1 MTLPNSPEHAFLDLG
16 SETLEI
22 PFVPASE
29 GGAGLAINHLRPKTG
44 YVVYDPGFSSVAP
57 CKSSITYLDGE
68 NGILRYRGYPI
79 EQIAEHL
86 SFMEVSYLF
95 IHDALP
101 TKEQLD
107 VFTNMVRDN
116 MMLPENM
123 RKFFDAI
130 PKNAPPMAILSSGIE
145 MMTAYRRREKE
156 PIDDP
161 DFIPSA
167 VYRLLAEA
175 PTIAAWS
182 HKTSVDEPLVY
193 PDGRLDYASN
203 ILHMLTWTPIN
214 NYEVDPVMA
223 RALDVLL
230 ILHGDHEQNCSTSTV
245 RMVASSRADL
255 HACISSGINSLWG
268 SLHGGANQAVIEMLQ
283 TILDNDRDIGRVL
296 SRARDRNDPFRL
308 MGFGHRVYKTYDPR
322 ARIIKQ
328 AAHDVLATYM
338 PNDPLLELAMELEEA
353 ALQDDYF
360 QSHNLY
366 PNVDFYSGLIY
377 RAMGLPA
384 KMFTVMFAIGRLPGW
399 IAQWRE
405 ANLDPESR
413 IVRPRQ
419 VYVGPAKRDIIP
431 IEERG

>member
-1 MTLPNSPEHAFLDLG
+1 MSLHNHVDHAVLDLG
-16 SETLEI
+16 DQQLEA
-22 PFVPASE
+22 PYVRAVE
-29 GGAGLAINHLRPKTG
+29 GNDGVALSHLRPKTG
-44 YVVYDPGFSSVAP
+44 MVVYDPGFSSVAQ
-57 CKSSITYLDGE
+57 CKSAITYLDGE

-86 SFMEVSYLF
+86 SFMEVSYLL

-101 TKEQLD
+101 TADELKA
-107 VFTNMVRDN
+107 FTDNVRENML
-116 MMLPENM
+116 LPENM

-145 MMTAYRRREKE
+145 LMTAYRRREKE

-161 DFIPSA
+161 EYVPSA
-167 VYRLLAEA
+167 VFRLLAEA

-203 ILHMLTWTPIN
+203 LLHMLTWTPTN

-223 RALDVLL
+223 RALDLLL

-268 SLHGGANQAVIEMLQ
+268 GLHGGANQEVVEMLKDIFDNGRDVKG
-283 TILDNDRDIGRVL
+283 TITRAKDRQ
-296 SRARDRNDPFRL
+296 DPFRL

-322 ARIIKQ
+322 ARIIKK
-328 AAHDVLATYM
+328 AAHEVLAEYM
-338 PNDPLLELAMELEEA
+338 PQDPLLELALELEEA
-353 ALQDDYF
+353 ALHDDYF
-360 QSHNLY
+360 QEKNLY

-377 RAMGLPA
+377 RAMGLPTR
-384 KMFTVMFAIGRLPGW
+384 MYTVMFALGRLPGW

-405 ANLDPESR
+405 SILDPETR
-413 IVRPRQ
+413 IVRPHQ
-419 VYVGPAKRDIIP
+419 VYVGPEQRDIVP
-431 IEERG
+431 IDQR